1 MKPIRIGSRGSTL
14 ALVQAR
20 SVKAAIEN
28 AQPEAQVEIVVIK
41 TSGDRFVDVPMQ
53 SIGGKGLFTKEI
65 EDALLNKKIDIAV
78 HSMKDLPTELPDGLT
93 IAAIPPR
100 EDPRDV
106 LVSRNKDK
114 LQRLSSGSK
123 VGTGSLRRRAQILHY
138 RADLSVVPI
147 RGNVDTRLK
156 KLDAGEVD
164 ALIMAAAGLKRIGQE
179 DRIVEFIPLDICV
192 SAVGQ
197 GALALETRE
206 GAWVRETLALLHDDK
221 TDREVSAERAF
232 LQRLGGGCQV
242 PIGARAAVEGAKL
255 QIVGVIA
262 NPDGTTLCRGEKS
275 GQTSEAADLGR
286 ALAEQL
292 LREGADKIL
301 GSLDRQQNY
310 SYGES

>member
-14 ALVQAR
+14 ALVQAT
-20 SVKAAIEN
+20 SIKTAIEN
-28 AQPEAQVEIVVIK
+28 AEPEAKVEIVIIK

-65 EDALLNKKIDIAV
+65 EDALLHKEIDIAV
-78 HSMKDLPTELPDGLT
+78 HSMKDLPTQLPDGLT
-93 IAAIPPR
+93 IAAVPPR

-114 LQRLSSGSK
+114 LQHLSSRSK

-138 RADLSVVPI
+138 RPDLSVVPI

-179 DRIVEFIPLDICV
+179 DRIVEFISADICV

-206 GAWVRETLALLHDDK
+206 DAWVRETVALLHDGK
-221 TDREVSAERAF
+221 TDSEVMAERAF
-232 LQRLGGGCQV
+232 LRRLGGGCQV
-242 PIGARAAVEGAKL
+242 PIGARATVEGAKL
-255 QIVGVIA
+255 DIIGVVA

-275 GQTSEAADLGR
+275 GRTSDATGLGHE
-286 ALAEQL
+286 LAEQL

-301 GSLDRQQNY
+301 ATLDRQQTY
-310 SYGES
+310 PYGES

>member
-14 ALVQAR
+14 ALVQAT

-28 AQPEAQVEIVVIK
+28 AQPAAQVEIVVIK

-65 EDALLNKKIDIAV
+65 EDALLEKRIDIAV

-93 IAAIPPR
+93 IAAVPQR

-106 LVSRNKDK
+106 LVSRNKDI
-114 LQRLSSGSK
+114 LQRLPRGSK

-138 RADLSVVPI
+138 RPDLSVVPI

-206 GAWVRETLALLHDDK
+206 DASVRGTLALLHDDK
-221 TDREVSAERAF
+221 TNCEVSAERAF

-242 PIGARAAVEGAKL
+242 PIGARAAVDGGKL
-255 QIVGVIA
+255 HIIGVIA

-275 GQTSEAADLGR
+275 GQTSAAADLGR

-301 GSLDRQQNY
+301 ESLDRQQNY